1 MGSHSLEKG
10 AEGARFLETNVTSSL
25 LPTYARAELA
35 FARGEGVWLTST
47 KGERFLDFGAGIAV
61 ASLGH
66 AHPAL
71 VAALTQ
77 QGQKLWHTSNVFE
90 IPEAEHLARQLTAAT
105 FADLVF
111 FTNSGAEAIEGS
123 LKTARKYQSVSG
135 HPERFEIVTCE
146 GAFHGRTLATIAAGG
161 NPKYLDGFGPKV
173 EGFVHIPMNDI
184 AALKAAI
191 GPQTA
196 AIMVEPIQG
205 EGGVRVA
212 DRIFLETMR
221 KLCDEHGLLL
231 IFDEVQCGFGR
242 VGKLFAYQY
251 FGVVPDIL
259 ATAKGLGGGFPL
271 GAFLVTKEAGKGMVA
286 GTHGTTYGGNPLATT
301 VGSAVLDIV
310 LAPGFLERVDAMGQL
325 LAHRLTELKDVHPGI
340 IAEVRGIGLMLGLAV
355 RVPIGDFVL
364 AARQEKILVIQA
376 AENVARILPPL
387 IIGVEEI
394 DEAIRRLDLAC
405 LCLEAKLGGIEQQA
419 AQ

>member
-1 MGSHSLEKG
+1 M
-10 AEGARFLETNVTSSL
+10 TSSL

>member
-1 MGSHSLEKG
+1 MFSPAGQD
-10 AEGARFLETNVTSSL
+10 AEQGFWINNVTSSL
-25 LPTYARAELA
+25 LPTYTRAELA
-35 FARGEGVWLTST
+35 FARGEGAWLTST

-61 ASLGH
+61 SSLGH
-66 AHPAL
+66 AHPSL

-90 IPEAEHLARQLTAAT
+90 IPEAEHLAQQLTAAT

-111 FTNSGAEAIEGS
+111 FTNSGAEAVEGS
-123 LKTARKYQSVSG
+123 IKTARKYQSVSG

-184 AALKAAI
+184 GALKAAI
-191 GPQTA
+191 GPKTA

-212 DRIFLETMR
+212 DRAFLETMR
-221 KLCDEHGLLL
+221 KLCDERGLLL
-231 IFDEVQCGFGR
+231 IFDEVQTGVGR
-242 VGKLFAYQY
+242 VGKLFAYQH
-251 FGVVPDIL
+251 FGIIPDIM

-271 GAFLVTKEAGKGMVA
+271 GAFLTTKEAGKGMIA

-301 VGSAVLDIV
+301 IGSAVLDIV
-310 LAPGFLERVDAMGQL
+310 LAPGFLDHVEAMGQL
-325 LAHRLTELKDVHPGI
+325 LKRRLSELKDAHPDI
-340 IAEVRGIGLMLGLAV
+340 IAEVRGIGLMLGLAA
-355 RVPIGDFVL
+355 RVPIGEFVL

-394 DEAIRRLDLAC
+394 DEAIHRLDLAC
-405 LCLEAKLGGIEQQA
+405 LCLEAKLDGGARRA

>member
-1 MGSHSLEKG
+1 
-10 AEGARFLETNVTSSL
+10 
-25 LPTYARAELA
+25 
-35 FARGEGVWLTST
+35 
-47 KGERFLDFGAGIAV
+47 
-61 ASLGH
+61 
-66 AHPAL
+66 
-71 VAALTQ
+71 
-77 QGQKLWHTSNVFE
+77 
-90 IPEAEHLARQLTAAT
+90 
-105 FADLVF
+105 
-111 FTNSGAEAIEGS
+111 
-123 LKTARKYQSVSG
+123 
-135 HPERFEIVTCE
+135 
-146 GAFHGRTLATIAAGG
+146 
-161 NPKYLDGFGPKV
+161 
-173 EGFVHIPMNDI
+173 
-184 AALKAAI
+184 
-191 GPQTA
+191 
-196 AIMVEPIQG
+196 
-205 EGGVRVA
+205 
-212 DRIFLETMR
+212 MR

-231 IFDEVQCGFGR
+231 IFDEVQCGVGR

-310 LAPGFLERVDAMGQL
+310 LAPGFLERVDAMGQM
-325 LAHRLTELKDVHPGI
+325 LAHRLTELKDAHPGI